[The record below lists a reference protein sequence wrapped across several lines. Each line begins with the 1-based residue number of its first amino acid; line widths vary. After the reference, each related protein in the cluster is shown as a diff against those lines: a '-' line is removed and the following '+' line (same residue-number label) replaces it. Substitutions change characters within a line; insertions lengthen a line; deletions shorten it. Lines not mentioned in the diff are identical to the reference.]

1 MTTQELANW
10 VQVFSGIALVV
21 GIVLVTLELQQTKA
35 LSRAQLKHDSVSL
48 GIQREIA
55 AMGENTLESLARAC
69 TEPDSLT
76 PNDLLVL
83 DRYYLTGVMHVMR
96 ELQVEREA
104 GLKEKGGKTSG
115 VLCSARSL

>member
-69 TEPDSLT
+69 T
-76 PNDLLVL
+76 
-83 DRYYLTGVMHVMR
+83 
-96 ELQVEREA
+96 
-104 GLKEKGGKTSG
+104 
-115 VLCSARSL
+115 